1 MNKFEII
8 NHYLYFG
15 YLPPKEYPA
24 WLEDIV
30 KNDNHE
36 YTIQGAIK
44 IFDETFD
51 KLVEMFSDKKY
62 IVPLSG
68 GWDSRAI
75 LGALLDRVDNTN
87 IETVSFGQPGQLDY
101 DIGIQV
107 AKWAGVKSHGI
118 NLSEIDFN
126 WNSILQ
132 SVKQSPWT
140 YVPDAWFNHIAR
152 IKFSQNNDVIWTGF
166 LGDSVSGSHLNESIT
181 IDSQDHFLTKNLRTK
196 EYYLPNHDFEPIRSL
211 LNPVV
216 LKMAADDFLDFSI
229 RQSYGIAPI
238 TLAVQSFKSFEDYI
252 SQETNEAVVI
262 APFAEKDYMNY
273 WLYAPRELRL
283 NQKLYLKMLHSKFPE
298 LFMLPS
304 KYNLGLPLDAK
315 FRYSLK
321 RYTNAIVRRI
331 EQKAPWLG
339 LCTAAHLNYLD
350 YNFMFRTRSDYKAT
364 LQTALDYLKENN
376 ITPWL
381 NLDKM
386 NSNHMKKKKNYG
398 NVFCLLIGLAA
409 NLKMS
414 YKE

>member
-75 LGALLDRVDNTN
+75 LGALLDRVDKIK

-152 IKFSQNNDVIWTGF
+152 IKFSQKNNIIWSGF
-166 LGDSVSGSHLNESIT
+166 LGDALSKAHLNEYST
-181 IDSQDHFLTKNLRTK
+181 INSQDRFLVENLRIK
-196 EYYLPNHDFEPIRSL
+196 DYYLPNYDFEPISSL
-211 LNPVV
+211 IHPVV
-216 LKMAADDFLDFSI
+216 LKMSNDDFL
-229 RQSYGIAPI
+229 API
-238 TLAVQSFKSFEDYI
+238 TLPIQSYKSFEDCI
-252 SQETNEAVVI
+252 SQETNGAVVI

-304 KYNLGLPLDAK
+304 KYNLALPLDAK

-321 RYTNAIVRRI
+321 RYIRAIVRRI
-331 EQKAPWLG
+331 ERKAPWLG
-339 LCTAAHLNYLD
+339 LRSTAHLNYLD
-350 YNFMFRTRSDYKAT
+350 YNLMFRTRSNYKAT

-409 NLKMS
+409 NLKVN